1 VRLVEESQARRA
13 STERFVDRFARV
25 YTPAVT
31 LAAVAVAFV
40 PPLAFGAPF
49 FGEQGWAYRALELL
63 VVACPCALVVATP
76 AAVVSA
82 IGAAARSGVLV
93 KGGAAIE
100 ALARVRAV
108 AFDKTGTLTTGRL
121 QVSEVRSV
129 ACAHAIDERCESC
142 DEMLALACAVE
153 RRSAHP
159 AARAV
164 VGEAERR
171 GLAMRF
177 AAADDVT
184 LAPGRGVHGVVGG
197 RRVAV
202 GSPEFI
208 GVRSDA
214 AGPGRSVVSIA
225 VDGVHRGDI
234 VTTDSL
240 RPESAAALRE
250 LKRTGVVEIV
260 MLTGDVPAA
269 AEPIGRRAGVD
280 VVHAGLLPAEKNE
293 HVRALQARHGGVAM
307 VGDGINDAPALA
319 AATVGVAMGAGAAQA
334 METADVTLMGDDLL
348 RLPFART
355 LAQQAMRTVRA
366 SIVFAVAVKAAV
378 LALVLVGQG
387 TLWLAVAADVGAAL
401 LVIAAGM
408 RLLRIRPWPATISPP

>member
-1 VRLVEESQARRA
+1 
-13 STERFVDRFARV
+13 
-25 YTPAVT
+25 
-31 LAAVAVAFV
+31 
-40 PPLAFGAPF
+40 
-49 FGEQGWAYRALELL
+49 
-63 VVACPCALVVATP
+63 
-76 AAVVSA
+76 
-82 IGAAARSGVLV
+82 
-93 KGGAAIE
+93 
-100 ALARVRAV
+100 
-108 AFDKTGTLTTGRL
+108 
-121 QVSEVRSV
+121 
-129 ACAHAIDERCESC
+129 
-142 DEMLALACAVE
+142 
-153 RRSAHP
+153 
-159 AARAV
+159 
-164 VGEAERR
+164 
-171 GLAMRF
+171 
-177 AAADDVT
+177 
-184 LAPGRGVHGVVGG
+184 
-197 RRVAV
+197 VAV

-250 LKRTGVVEIV
+250 LKRNGVVEIV

-366 SIVFAVAVKAAV
+366 SIVFAVVVKAAV

-408 RLLRIRPWPATISPP
+408 RLLRIRPRRATISPP